1 MAATTKSSAGKKEPA
16 LSQTLTVIFA
26 IADALGIREDR
37 ELADSVGVSPET
49 INNWRSGAVR
59 ELKRQK
65 LDALLDVFRQ
75 RIDRNIV
82 QRATPLLTPIEVA
95 EGSNPAELQRQFRDR
110 IHYDYLGHRFLYFDA
125 QGALAWESLISTGY
139 HQDLWLQGVRDCTE
153 QWFGLGSAG
162 KSTRSKA
169 PLREGLGLDGRGR
182 KKGLDI
188 LSLGPGEGSKEALIM
203 ERLCRSWAA
212 ELPWLSLTEVDVSIP
227 LLIRAS
233 NAANTALAG
242 VDTKEVSFTAICEDF
257 EEGQLALLDRLP
269 SSGMEPET
277 RRRVVLILGN
287 VFGNLRDEERFVRER
302 LGRMMDT
309 GDLLWIEVGV
319 RPERIEEDPLFRL
332 TQEGHEE
339 TASDANRRLLLEG
352 PYRRWE
358 AALGRP
364 PTELAL
370 RIWLREDDDAARVRG
385 SVNFCHDI
393 VIPRERRSCTML
405 YSRRYKPDELAGW
418 FRRLGFV
425 VEAKQSVKDGRG
437 RERVCHLLLR
447 KA

>member
-1 MAATTKSSAGKKEPA
+1 MSDAGK
-16 LSQTLTVIFA
+16 LSQTLQLIFA
-26 IADALGIREDR
+26 VSEALGMDDR
-37 ELADSVGVSPET
+37 DLADMVGVSSET
-49 INNWRSGAVR
+49 VNNWRSGAVR

-65 LDALLDVFRQ
+65 LEALLSVFRQ
-75 RIDRNIV
+75 RIGRKGT
-82 QRATPLLTPIEVA
+82 QRVSEMLTPIEVA

-139 HQDLWLQGVRDCTE
+139 HQDLWIQGVRDCTE
-153 QWFGLGSAG
+153 RWFGLGSAG
-162 KSTRSKA
+162 KQTRKKA
-169 PLREGLGLDGRGR
+169 PLTQGLGLDGRGR
-182 KKGLDI
+182 KKGVDI
-188 LSLGPGEGSKEALIM
+188 VSLGPGEGSKEALIM
-203 ERLCRSWAA
+203 ERLSRSWAT

-233 NAANTALAG
+233 NAAHTAIAG
-242 VDTKEVSFTAICEDF
+242 AGLHDVTFTAICEDF
-257 EEGQLALLDRLP
+257 EEGQLALLERLP
-269 SSGMEPET
+269 SAGMEPET
-277 RRRVVLILGN
+277 RRRVILILGN

-302 LGRMMDT
+302 LSRMMHT
-309 GDLLWIEVGV
+309 GDLLWIEIGI
-319 RPERIEEDPLFRL
+319 RPERIEDDPLYRL
-332 TQEGHEE
+332 TQDDHEE

-364 PTELAL
+364 PSELQL

-405 YSRRYKPDELAGW
+405 YSRRYKPDELSSW
-418 FRRLGFV
+418 FHKLGFA
-425 VEAKQSVKDGRG
+425 VEDRLAVQDGRG
-437 RERVCHLLLR
+437 RDRVCHILLR
-447 KA
+447 KT